1 MESLKKRKVGRG
13 SLAPKMTDA
22 NDAAVDWR
30 TKYEQLKHEHALL
43 RELQDE
49 HEKTE
54 AFLEEALRNT
64 EQEADQREKELQQA
78 QERVQQLEEA
88 LTSANVRP
96 FSLAALAWIFFF
108 SSRFGRFFVFLRFSP
123 PPRTLGTFSTTFSPL
138 STLL

>member
-1 MESLKKRKVGRG
+1 
-13 SLAPKMTDA
+13 MTDA

-96 FSLAALAWIFFF
+96 FSLAALAWII
-108 SSRFGRFFVFLRFSP
+108 FFVAIRQNFRVLRFP
-123 PPRTLGTFSTTFSPL
+123 PPPLTLGTFSTTFSPL